1 MTILILLLELPE
13 KLPEKLMNK
22 VLKEELRESHKKEDF
37 LLMREKLLEKEKL
50 DQESGSEQLT
60 TILAKFMRRAKS
72 KLLRIKN
79 SNVKLYD

>member
-1 MTILILLLELPE
+1 
-13 KLPEKLMNK
+13 
-22 VLKEELRESHKKEDF
+22 
-37 LLMREKLLEKEKL
+37 MREKLLEKEKL